1 MSGGRRRAIAAIID
15 AVIDDLPEQGRGIIV
30 AGWLGT
36 AIFVVTAV
44 LSAAT
49 SSMRIVGVVT
59 ALVLFAAGIY
69 AFVLS
74 YARAVNRSRVEE
86 ISVAGLYFLAGGCA
100 PKVVRVHLWGAL
112 TVQVVAG
119 FATASVRPFT
129 AVAFGILVPM
139 YGLGMAGLWAA
150 THGTFPKRRK
160 LRPKKMKK

>member
-1 MSGGRRRAIAAIID
+1 MIE
-15 AVIDDLPEQGRGIIV
+15 DLPEQGRRMVV
-30 AGWLGT
+30 ADWVGT

-59 ALVLFAAGIY
+59 ALVLFTAGIN
-69 AFVLS
+69 AFVVS
-74 YARAVNRSRVEE
+74 YSRAVNRSRTEE
-86 ISVAGLYFLAGGCA
+86 ISVVGLYFLVGGCV
-100 PKVVRVHLWGAL
+100 PDQIRRHLLGAL
-112 TVQVVAG
+112 GVQVVAG
-119 FATASVRPFT
+119 FVTASARPFT
-129 AVAFGILVPM
+129 AVAFGILGPM